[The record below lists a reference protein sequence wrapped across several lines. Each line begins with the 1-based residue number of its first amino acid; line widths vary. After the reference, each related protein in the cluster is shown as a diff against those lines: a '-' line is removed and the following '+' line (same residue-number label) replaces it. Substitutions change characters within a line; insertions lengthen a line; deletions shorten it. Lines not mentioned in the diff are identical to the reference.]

1 MELFLFQDSR
11 CDQKTSVY
19 ERLFFVIKKKSNQRL
34 DILTVIIILV
44 FAVLISRLIW
54 LQVHQGQEFNQK
66 AENNRIRL
74 LPITAPRGTF
84 YDRNGV
90 TLVNNRPGS
99 SISLVPINGPIT
111 DDVIAKLAGILD
123 MNPDDIRKKISQQN
137 SPLQPIK
144 VKSDIGPEVI
154 AKIEERRQDLPGVVI
169 EIQPV
174 RSYIDNQLGAHMFE
188 YVGEISDSELVEG
201 KIKGYKLGDI
211 LGKFGLEQVWDK
223 DIRGTDGGA
232 QIEVNVSGEPVQM
245 LGKKQPIPGND
256 LVLTIDAKIQKAA
269 EKAMDERLRYLQ
281 DKLKNHEAKA
291 AAAVVMNPQT
301 GQILAL
307 VSRPTFDP
315 NKFNGGIST
324 NDWKTINDNPNNP
337 NNPMQNRTI
346 NAEYPPGSAFKIVTG
361 TAALE
366 TGKVTP
372 EEKIFDAGKHL
383 LVPGK
388 GNSHNEALGW
398 IDFKMAL
405 AKSDNVYFYEL
416 GNRLGI
422 DTLEEWARKFGLG
435 APTGINLL
443 NEDEGLVANQ
453 KYKKKVYNEDW
464 YLSETFD
471 AAIGQGFQLTTPL
484 QMASVISQVANGGHR
499 FRPYLVSKIVSPISG
514 EVLKTFEPEELGT
527 VPMSPKT
534 LEAIRTG
541 LRDVTTSEGTA
552 GYVFEGFPVPIA
564 GKTSTAEN
572 PHGDD
577 HGWFVA
583 YGPYDNPTIAIAV
596 IVEQG
601 GFGSDSAAPIARKI
615 MEAAFNLP
623 PSRDASDIYAE
634 QLAIKPGSN
643 IATENKTKI
652 K

>member
-1 MELFLFQDSR
+1 MFL
-11 CDQKTSVY
+11 
-19 ERLFFVIKKKSNQRL
+19 VIKKGSNQRL
-34 DILTVIIILV
+34 EILIVIIILV
-44 FAVLISRLIW
+44 FAALISRLVW
-54 LQVHQGQEFNQK
+54 LQVYQGAEFKQK
-66 AENNRIRL
+66 AENNRIKL

-90 TLVNNRPGS
+90 PLVNNRPGF
-99 SISLVPINGPIT
+99 SISLVPINGPIA
-111 DDVIAKLAGILD
+111 DDVINRLAGIVG
-123 MNPDDIRKKISQQN
+123 MNPDDIRKKIKQQD
-137 SPLQPIK
+137 SPLQPVKI
-144 VKSDIGPEVI
+144 KSDIGPEII

-169 EIQPV
+169 DIQAV
-174 RSYIDNQLGAHMFE
+174 RSYIDNELGAHMFG
-188 YVGEISDSELVEG
+188 YVGEISDSELE
-201 KIKGYKLGDI
+201 KRKTKGYKTGDI

-223 DIRGTDGGA
+223 DLRGTDGGA
-232 QIEVNVSGEPVQM
+232 QIEVNVSGKPVQM
-245 LGKKQPIPGND
+245 LGTKQPIAGND
-256 LVLTIDAKIQKAA
+256 LILTIDGKIQKAA
-269 EKAMDERLRYLQ
+269 EKAMDERLKYLQ
-281 DKLKNHEAKA
+281 DKLGNPEAKA

-301 GQILAL
+301 GEILAL

-324 NDWKTINDNPNNP
+324 KDWKTINDNPQ
-337 NNPMQNRTI
+337 NPMQNRTI
-346 NAEYPPGSAFKIVTG
+346 NAEYPPGSGFKIVTG
-361 TAALE
+361 AAALE
-366 TGKVTP
+366 TGKITP
-372 EEKIFDAGKHL
+372 EEKILDSGRHW

-388 GNSHNEALGW
+388 GNAHNAALGW
-398 IDFKMAL
+398 IDFRVAL

-422 DTLEEWARKFGLG
+422 DLLEEWARKFGLG
-435 APTGINLL
+435 APTGINLP

-453 KYKKKVYNEDW
+453 RYKKKVYDEEW
-464 YLSETFD
+464 VVSETFD

-484 QMASVISQVANGGHR
+484 QMASLISQVANGGHR
-499 FRPYLVSKIVSPISG
+499 FRPYLVSKIVSPTSG
-514 EVLKTFEPEELGT
+514 EVLKTFGPEELGT

-541 LRDVTTSEGTA
+541 LRDVITPAGTA
-552 GYVFEGFPVPIA
+552 GYMFEGFPIPIA

-601 GFGSDSAAPIARKI
+601 GYGSDSAAPIARKI

-634 QLAIKPGSN
+634 ELAAKQG
-643 IATENKTKI
+643 KTITFEK
-652 K
+652 KVQ

>member
-1 MELFLFQDSR
+1 M
-11 CDQKTSVY
+11 
-19 ERLFFVIKKKSNQRL
+19 IKKSSNQRL
-34 DILTVIIILV
+34 DTLAVIILLV
-44 FAVLISRLIW
+44 FVALISRLVW
-54 LQVHQGQEFNQK
+54 LQVFHGQEFKQK

-90 TLVNNRPGS
+90 PLVNNRPGF
-99 SISLVPINGPIT
+99 SISLVPINGPIA
-111 DDVIAKLAGILD
+111 DDVIVRLAGILG
-123 MNPDDIRKKISQQN
+123 MNPDDIRKKIKQQD

-144 VKSDIGPEVI
+144 IKSDIGPEVM
-154 AKIEERRQDLPGVVI
+154 AQIEERRQDLPGVVL
-169 EIQPV
+169 EIQAV
-174 RSYIDNQLGAHMFE
+174 RSYIDNELGAHMFG
-188 YVGEISDSELVEG
+188 YVSEISDTELEKG
-201 KIKGYKLGDI
+201 KAKGYKTGDI

-232 QIEVNVSGEPVQM
+232 QIEVNVSGKPVQM
-245 LGKKQPIPGND
+245 LGTKQPIAGND
-256 LVLTIDAKIQKAA
+256 LILTIDAKIQKAA
-269 EKAMDERLRYLQ
+269 EKAMDERLKYLQ
-281 DKLKNHEAKA
+281 DKLGNPEAKA

-301 GQILAL
+301 GEILAL
-307 VSRPTFDP
+307 VSRPTFNP
-315 NKFNGGIST
+315 NKFNGGISMK
-324 NDWKTINDNPNNP
+324 DWKEINDNPNNP
-337 NNPMQNRTI
+337 MQDRTI
-346 NAEYPPGSAFKIVTG
+346 SASYPPGSAFKIVTG

-372 EEKIFDAGKHL
+372 EEKIFDAGRHRLAPAKS
-383 LVPGK
+383 
-388 GNSHNEALGW
+388 NAHNAALGW
-398 IDFKMAL
+398 IDFKVAL

-435 APTGINLL
+435 ALTGINLPD
-443 NEDEGLVANQ
+443 EDDGLVANQ
-453 KYKKKVYNEDW
+453 RYKKKVYGEDW
-464 YLSETFD
+464 VISETFD
-471 AAIGQGFQLTTPL
+471 AAIGQGFQLATPL
-484 QMASVISQVANGGHR
+484 QMASVISQAANGGHR
-499 FRPYLVSKIVSPISG
+499 FRPYLVSKMVSPTTG
-514 EVLKTFEPEELGT
+514 EVLKSFGPEELGT

-541 LRDVTTSEGTA
+541 LRDVVTPDGTA
-552 GYVFEGFPVPIA
+552 GYIFEGFPIPIA

-601 GFGSDSAAPIARKI
+601 GYGSDSAAPIARKI

-623 PSRDASDIYAE
+623 PSRDAADIYAE
-634 QLAIKPGSN
+634 ELAAKPGTI
-643 IATENKTKI
+643 IAPENKIQPQRVVSELI
-652 K
+652 KD